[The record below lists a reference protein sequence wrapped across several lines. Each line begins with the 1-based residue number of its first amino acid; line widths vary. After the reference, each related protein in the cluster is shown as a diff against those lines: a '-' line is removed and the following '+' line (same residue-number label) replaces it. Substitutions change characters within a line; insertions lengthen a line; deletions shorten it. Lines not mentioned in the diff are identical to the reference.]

1 MMLFYLLLVLTKA
14 LKIAAYIGII
24 WFYRPKQ
31 RHAPGTDSPAS
42 PPERKHAPRR
52 QRDPHHLVRLCYFG
66 LLLALAL
73 ELLLYS

>member
-1 MMLFYLLLVLTKA
+1 MLLSYLLLVLTKA

-31 RHAPGTDSPAS
+31 RHSPSADSPAS

-52 QRDPHHLVRLCYFG
+52 QRDPHHLVRLCYFA

>member
-52 QRDPHHLVRLCYFG
+52 QRDPHHLVRLCYFL